1 LKSVEKIRAT
11 RISSNGLRAP
21 RPSLTAAALLT
32 AFRMQLCLP
41 TSSQLG
47 QDFTLRGINQEGS
60 TETGYAGRGGWE
72 ANLFGYANHNA
83 DRLTQQITQFLCARH
98 EYRRPG
104 DEPRSAPAPAPAPA
118 PGPLVAGLQPR
129 AWMIP
134 EDELCL
140 ARQLEAVINNQ
151 LGDEHNKNENRNPNY
166 LRPSLRLAVSLAPC
180 SISVCQVIC

>member
-1 LKSVEKIRAT
+1 V
-11 RISSNGLRAP
+11 
-21 RPSLTAAALLT
+21 
-32 AFRMQLCLP
+32 
-41 TSSQLG
+41 
-47 QDFTLRGINQEGS
+47 
-60 TETGYAGRGGWE
+60 
-72 ANLFGYANHNA
+72 
-83 DRLTQQITQFLCARH
+83 H

-151 LGDEHNKNENRNPNY
+151 LGDEHNKNLLPSTIAKEN
-166 LRPSLRLAVSLAPC
+166 A
-180 SISVCQVIC
+180 